1 MKLKYD
7 FVTNSSSA
15 SFVLYIET
23 MEPDIESFKQSL
35 KKLIEYYK
43 TEELPYINVGHEYKD
58 SRLEYEGAELKNI
71 MNSVVQVTKHVYSVE
86 VFTVILNSLL
96 MDTPNLFKWM
106 VLESMTVGLFNRFG
120 INDVRLKIINEG
132 GGHYG
137 DGY

>member
-23 MEPDIESFKQSL
+23 MEPDIESFEQSL
-35 KKLIEYYK
+35 RKLIEYYR
-43 TEELPYINVGHEYKD
+43 TEELPYLNVGHECKD
-58 SRLEYEGAELKNI
+58 NMLTYEEDELKNI